1 VSNTLQYFEDAI
13 GTLIAFSFVVAEK
26 DGNMFQMHPLLQ
38 LSTKKWLEV
47 HGEIEKRK
55 EDVLSLL
62 SEKLPNGEHA
72 NWKICEALDPHTRTV
87 LGYHFTPHRCRLER
101 AEILH
106 NSAWYAWARGNYGTA
121 GDRIQEA
128 IDAREELLGRDDPN
142 TVDSLGLL
150 ALVLDHQGRRKETE
164 ELGVQVMETRKRVLG
179 QEHPSTLT
187 SMANLASTYRN
198 QGRWKEAEEL
208 FVQVME
214 TRKRVLG
221 QEHPSTLTSMAN
233 LAHTWK
239 SQGRDKEAIDLM
251 KQAERLQRD
260 ILGSGHP
267 LTMGSM
273 QTLHEWQ
280 IPQEAAESASSP
292 RGSL

>member
-1 VSNTLQYFEDAI
+1 VESGTDGRLLSKLAPAGIHEIDGGTSFADGLLRDDSDA
-13 GTLIAFSFVVAEK
+13 LDF
-26 DGNMFQMHPLLQ
+26 
-38 LSTKKWLEV
+38 EV

-87 LGYHFTPHRCRLER
+87 LGYHYTPQRCRLER

-106 NSAWYAWARGNYGTA
+106 NSAWYAWARGNYRIA

-142 TVDSLGLL
+142 TLGSLGLL
-150 ALVLDHQGRRKETE
+150 ASVLNDQKWWKEGE
-164 ELGVQVMETRKRVLG
+164 ELEVQVMETRKRVLG

-187 SMANLASTYRN
+187 SMSNLASTYRN
-198 QGRWKEAEEL
+198 QGRWKEPEEPE
-208 FVQVME
+208 VQAME
-214 TRKRVLG
+214 TSSRVPG
-221 QEHPSTLTSMAN
+221 QEHPDTLTSTAN
-233 LAHTWK
+233 AAHTWK
-239 SQGRDKEAIDLM
+239 PQGRDKEAIDLM

-260 ILGSGHP
+260 ILGSGHS
-267 LTMGSM
+267 LTMGST

-280 IPQEAAESASSP
+280 MPREAAESASSP